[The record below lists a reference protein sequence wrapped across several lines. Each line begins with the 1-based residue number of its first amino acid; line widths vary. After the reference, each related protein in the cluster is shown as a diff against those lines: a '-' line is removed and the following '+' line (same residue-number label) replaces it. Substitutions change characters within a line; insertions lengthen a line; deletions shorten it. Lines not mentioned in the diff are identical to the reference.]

1 MEVNINN
8 YFALTIKNSS
18 LYFLVLLL
26 LLFNL
31 GSCQDNEETILYTT
45 EIPENLDATCNWLEN
60 ENNFHTKNYMTVFYN
75 YYTNKIKAK
84 EFKSAIKA
92 LEIVSLNK
100 SSFREFDTKFRTTL
114 LLFEKNYSDKVSKLE
129 TTFLNTYLGNEEVDR
144 GNFKKAL
151 TFYNKITTL
160 EPEDYKSCKNI
171 GFAYFDVSYCYYNIG
186 DQDLALKNN
195 FKALEYLNKTNCVS
209 CKNYIYSNFSL
220 IYLSTKNY
228 DQALKSTNTALEY
241 CRQTSDSANTFY
253 NLQDKISIYKE
264 SKNKNLSALIDS
276 TYTLFKTY
284 NLNEPSLRITILTL
298 YTSNALKENK
308 TEEVKQILDQL
319 KPEVIKLNS
328 INATQEY
335 NIARAEY
342 EIKKNNGIVDLAI
355 IKNVIPTLIKN
366 EDYLKL
372 QSFYK
377 VLKDNAIS
385 KNDYEKALLYE
396 NDLQKASDSLG
407 SKEIKNKVIEINKK
421 NELKK
426 KEQQIAI
433 QKKTITNKNT
443 TIALLIFL
451 LIVLFLLALIISFK
465 EKQKK
470 LKSERKNV
478 QLYNKQLLQKTEE
491 DRKRIAGDLHDS
503 VSHELLSLKNL
514 MEEKNEANDKKIDK
528 IINEIRNI
536 SRNLH
541 PVMFDKIGLQASIE
555 QMVERVQ
562 INSNFLVTA
571 DINYNNSLS
580 SNNELQ
586 VYRIIQEALSNII
599 KYADA
604 IAAKII
610 ISDNNNKFKI
620 IIKDNG
626 KGFNVKETLSNSD
639 AFGLHNIIERSRV
652 IGGKAK
658 ITSSHQGTI
667 ITIEI

>member
-1 MEVNINN
+1 M
-8 YFALTIKNSS
+8 
-18 LYFLVLLL
+18 
-26 LLFNL
+26 
-31 GSCQDNEETILYTT
+31 
-45 EIPENLDATCNWLEN
+45 
-60 ENNFHTKNYMTVFYN
+60 
-75 YYTNKIKAK
+75 
-84 EFKSAIKA
+84 
-92 LEIVSLNK
+92 
-100 SSFREFDTKFRTTL
+100 
-114 LLFEKNYSDKVSKLE
+114 KL
-129 TTFLNTYLGNEEVDR
+129 
-144 GNFKKAL
+144 
-151 TFYNKITTL
+151 I
-160 EPEDYKSCKNI
+160 
-171 GFAYFDVSYCYYNIG
+171 
-186 DQDLALKNN
+186 
-195 FKALEYLNKTNCVS
+195 
-209 CKNYIYSNFSL
+209 
-220 IYLSTKNY
+220 
-228 DQALKSTNTALEY
+228 
-241 CRQTSDSANTFY
+241 
-253 NLQDKISIYKE
+253 
-264 SKNKNLSALIDS
+264 
-276 TYTLFKTY
+276 
-284 NLNEPSLRITILTL
+284 
-298 YTSNALKENK
+298 
-308 TEEVKQILDQL
+308 
-319 KPEVIKLNS
+319 
-328 INATQEY
+328 
-335 NIARAEY
+335 
-342 EIKKNNGIVDLAI
+342 
-355 IKNVIPTLIKN
+355 
-366 EDYLKL
+366 
-372 QSFYK
+372 
-377 VLKDNAIS
+377 
-385 KNDYEKALLYE
+385 
-396 NDLQKASDSLG
+396 
-407 SKEIKNKVIEINKK
+407 KK